1 MKESLTKLKIDNF
14 KSLKDLEISLN
25 QFNVLIGPN
34 GSGKTN
40 VLESFKLAVLCMS
53 PQRAPAYPFA
63 DWGGYRNIVWS
74 GNEHEPISFRIGYSI
89 DGYDV
94 EYAST
99 IASQN
104 NNRLDIL
111 EEGLYIKDYLD
122 VTLKLDGV
130 HYDVGQSFTSS
141 INRLD
146 ENKKITD
153 VLASHFVVP
162 HPNSSVSIV
171 RSVCWRQTVMNYGNF
186 VVLQSDA
193 TVDDSG
199 RGHYL
204 LASPRLEGRK
214 RNHDSLYNAALDYLT
229 DENSVIMLKQLDYD
243 NLRHSVPINYYE
255 DLGEDGDGLI
265 NLLYQWY
272 VKNHQLPEGITLALE
287 ALFPNWQVSF
297 QVIPGSDVIMTVHD
311 GRTELAP
318 ASIPDGFY
326 KLLAILAAVELG
338 PKILLIDEIENSLH
352 GRIIEYVVD
361 LLRTIDS
368 TVIVTTHSPLVIDY
382 VDIASLVILERDSR
396 GTACRRTKD
405 PDRLREDLA
414 DKGIT
419 PSESWLYGDLR

>member
-14 KSLKDLEISLN
+14 KSLKDFEISLN

-94 EYAST
+94 DYSST
-99 IASQN
+99 IAGPN

-111 EEGLYIKDYLD
+111 EEGLCIKDYLD
-122 VTLKLDGV
+122 MTLKLDGV
-130 HYDVGQSFTSS
+130 HYDVNQSFMSS
-141 INRLD
+141 IDSPDDN
-146 ENKKITD
+146 NKIAD
-153 VLASHFVVP
+153 VLKSHFVVP
-162 HPNSSVSIV
+162 HPSSSVSIM
-171 RSVCWRQTVMNYGNF
+171 RSAYWGQSVMNRENF
-186 VVLQSDA
+186 VVLRSDM
-193 TVDDSG
+193 TVGDTKKG
-199 RGHYL
+199 NL
-204 LASPRLEGRK
+204 LASPRLKERK
-214 RNHDSLYNAALDYLT
+214 HNHDSLYAAALDYLT
-229 DENSVIMLKQLDYD
+229 DENSIIMLKQLDYND
-243 NLRHSVPINYYE
+243 LRHSVPINYYE

-361 LLRTIDS
+361 LLRTIGS

-382 VDIASLVILERDSR
+382 VDVANLVILEQSGS
-396 GTACRRTKD
+396 GTTCHRVKD